1 MKEKELFEKYP
12 EAYKII
18 KEWYIN
24 KLVETSKDT
33 PEEFIEAM
41 KDRIDGMIYSVAD
54 NNPSFLFTLFDEH
67 DIFIFTVLLDGN
79 LFGYKIFT
87 GTTVSKDSPLMLIS
101 DDNFPVRK
109 CAEKA
114 AIIEA
119 VRLLDEKH
127 QKD

>member
-12 EAYKII
+12 EAFKII
-18 KEWYIN
+18 KEWYIAKMYEN
-24 KLVETSKDT
+24 SRDT
-33 PEEFIEAM
+33 PEEFIEAI
-41 KDRIDGMIYSVAD
+41 KDRIDGMIFSVAD
-54 NNPSFLFTLFDEH
+54 KNPSFFFSLFDEN
-67 DIFIFTVLLDGN
+67 DIFIFTNMLDGN

-87 GTTVSKDSPLMLIS
+87 GTSISKDSPLMLIS

-119 VRLLDEKH
+119 VKLLNEKH